1 MNRQCLLDESSKVA
15 LSLKCPSCQSALIS
29 TPPSPSATNSP
40 TSGRPQ
46 SPQILTRYT
55 NEGGVQDNLDILPL
69 IIEEAYLEANPSAR
83 PARALMH
90 MCSQGDVGGIFELLQ
105 TVDEDHEDG
114 EQNSMSPADLL
125 RYQDPLDGMKSAL
138 HLAVESGKQEIV
150 WLLLWLAS
158 DLPDAKF
165 PEEAIHVAESVH
177 VSRQSTAGSV
187 DIRSLRN
194 AQGQTA
200 RTVANAIGESW
211 VSLLQSGIL

>member
-1 MNRQCLLDESSKVA
+1 
-15 LSLKCPSCQSALIS
+15 
-29 TPPSPSATNSP
+29 
-40 TSGRPQ
+40 
-46 SPQILTRYT
+46 
-55 NEGGVQDNLDILPL
+55 LDILPL
-69 IIEEAYLEANPSAR
+69 TTEEAYLEANPFAR

-90 MCSQGDVGGIFELLQ
+90 MCSQGDMGGIFKLLQ

-138 HLAVESGKQEIV
+138 HLGIESGKQEIV

-158 DLPDAKF
+158 DVPDAKF

-177 VSRQSTAGSV
+177 ASRQSTAGGV
-187 DIRSLRN
+187 DIRSLHN

-200 RTVANAIGESW
+200 RTVANAIGRGW
-211 VSLLQSGIL
+211 ISLLQSGIL

>member
-1 MNRQCLLDESSKVA
+1 MNRQCLLDESSKVV

-29 TPPSPSATNSP
+29 TPPSPSATNSL
-40 TSGRPQ
+40 TSGRQ

-105 TVDEDHEDG
+105 AVDEDHEDG

-125 RYQDPLDGMKSAL
+125 RYQDPLNGMKSAL
-138 HLAVESGKQEIV
+138 HLAVESGKREIV

-158 DLPDAKF
+158 DVPDAKF
-165 PEEAIHVAESVH
+165 LEEAIHVVESVH
-177 VSRQSTAGSV
+177 ASRQSTAGGV

-200 RTVANAIGESW
+200 RAVANDIGGGW
-211 VSLLQSGIL
+211 ISLLQSGIL